1 MSLFW
6 KEIDKTQ
13 MSKPPECAATFFWT
27 WKSTLVGHL
36 RLQKYIKSRWN
47 TLYGKMGNCDTLPEK
62 KSRDKHTFSI
72 FHMLVHSIARANL
85 NKSEKFLKTTT
96 AAQKKQFLKI
106 LWRLTYFD
114 AAVTFVTD
122 FSLLFILALANGH
135 TVGCFHQNI
144 YSSWDTI
151 YLIYL
156 YQKA

>member
-1 MSLFW
+1 MNGPSEIELSRLCKSTINPEVLVLAKLCRPTMYLIPTNMQPKVMSLFW

-85 NKSEKFLKTTT
+85 NKNEKFLKTTT
-96 AAQKKQFLKI
+96 AA
-106 LWRLTYFD
+106 
-114 AAVTFVTD
+114 
-122 FSLLFILALANGH
+122 
-135 TVGCFHQNI
+135 
-144 YSSWDTI
+144 
-151 YLIYL
+151 
-156 YQKA
+156 